1 MNWSSCLRKRNY
13 LGVIVDSPMNW
24 SAQVEAIL
32 KKCNSLLYLFG
43 RIKQFLNLFTRKLYF
58 NAYILP
64 HLDYCCTIWG
74 NCSNH
79 LLDKIIK
86 FQKRAARII
95 LDKDINTPSAEMFQQ
110 LKWMRFDE
118 RVTYKKAILTYKS
131 LHNLAPS
138 YLCNKFTYT
147 NTIHQVNLRSQTDST
162 LYVPKPNLEIYR
174 KTLAYSGPKIWN
186 NIPYTLKSSPS
197 LETFKQRYLR
207 WNETSLH
214 VHPIHAIQ

>member
-1 MNWSSCLRKRNY
+1 
-13 LGVIVDSPMNW
+13 MNW

-74 NCSNH
+74 NCNNH
-79 LLDKIIK
+79 LLDIK
-86 FQKRAARII
+86 FQNRAARII

-118 RVTYKKAILTYKS
+118 RVTYKKAIFTYKS

-138 YLCNKFTYT
+138 YLCNNSHTLIQYT
-147 NTIHQVNLRSQTDST
+147 R
-162 LYVPKPNLEIYR
+162 
-174 KTLAYSGPKIWN
+174 
-186 NIPYTLKSSPS
+186 
-197 LETFKQRYLR
+197 
-207 WNETSLH
+207 
-214 VHPIHAIQ
+214 